1 MLFSVGDIV
10 MLKDIN
16 KYDCTYYHKLNLFKI
31 SEVMPYGYILNAI
44 NEPVKCDEI
53 IPVPIDGIHDRN
65 IIFRTSTVAYM
76 TTADG
81 FIPEITQDMRY
92 YKDSLRLECIHEL
105 LANMSYVHEVQKLI
119 KENLGRYAD
128 LEIDNY

>member
-1 MLFSVGDIV
+1 

-31 SEVMPYGYILNAI
+31 SEVMLYGYIFNAI

-76 TTADG
+76 TTAGEAHINTSHKDEDSG
-81 FIPEITQDMRY
+81 DTIYDYPDLNGNIKTLEELVKRY
-92 YKDSLRLECIHEL
+92 YNATIVPILKDYEFL
-105 LANMSYVHEVQKLI
+105 K
-119 KENLGRYAD
+119 
-128 LEIDNY
+128 